1 MFLILILI
9 FPTLIDATN
18 LNCAGQCYF
27 ATQND
32 ACIPNNQN
40 SVYSCQPTTYPR
52 TPVGCTTPPPLTTTL
67 FCSNC
72 IGAGIICPTNCIYN
86 KNTNTCDKTR
96 ESDICQPI
104 YHHWKCPENCVFDN
118 GNKTCIPTNLDI
130 ICEYIPGTVLCPNK
144 CTFNECQQTCLSFDV
159 NIVCGATKGLVCPLN
174 CRNNINGQHC
184 ITSGQNVCEYTT
196 IPVCMPDCS
205 FNFTKNRCMPNTTT
219 LSDCEPIIRLSQCPS
234 NFTYNISVPMC
245 DKFNTD
251 DICIKNQIIQYP
263 ERLKNKYSN
272 IGCVYKVHLNCSA
285 MVYGTITGC
294 PAGCNLDTFYN
305 NCRCRWHSLF
315 PASAFRLSR
324 CSCAGTR

>member
-1 MFLILILI
+1 M
-9 FPTLIDATN
+9 
-18 LNCAGQCYF
+18 
-27 ATQND
+27 
-32 ACIPNNQN
+32 
-40 SVYSCQPTTYPR
+40 
-52 TPVGCTTPPPLTTTL
+52 
-67 FCSNC
+67 
-72 IGAGIICPTNCIYN
+72 
-86 KNTNTCDKTR
+86 
-96 ESDICQPI
+96 
-104 YHHWKCPENCVFDN
+104 
-118 GNKTCIPTNLDI
+118 
-130 ICEYIPGTVLCPNK
+130 
-144 CTFNECQQTCLSFDV
+144 
-159 NIVCGATKGLVCPLN
+159 CPLN

-305 NCRCRWHSLF
+305 NCVPQVTNSICGSMFLKPAICPNNANTCSTGHTCIGGYKLF
-315 PASAFRLSR
+315 SIITNVNTIVYKCGAIWYY
-324 CSCAGTR
+324 GN